1 MKKMWMAGIA
11 AAVTAGAITVPAV
24 AGAAE
29 GSETNNG
36 LRFSDVANYCA
47 EVQIKTA
54 GLDRG
59 AVTIVI
65 DEYTS
70 NADVTDPKGFSA
82 FKKSKPATDIAAGT
96 ITVSQLVARDT
107 AGNPTQ
113 VLCKTKAFDGLE
125 ATFGPEIF
133 DPETP
138 AMPANAVTESV
149 LREALVT
156 TDPALRA
163 KVAKRLDTTIVDPTT
178 YQLGGNGWAVLNFET
193 IKADAGLTHL
203 RTNALSTSADPAA
216 TLPNPVVDALNA
228 QFGRFLPAPLPYGTT
243 QGDLIRAGLLDAGI
257 LGTLYTTTPTVNAV
271 AAALTA

>member
-1 MKKMWMAGIA
+1 MKKTWMAGIA
-11 AAVTAGAITVPAV
+11 TAVAAGAIAVPTV

-29 GSETNNG
+29 GYETNNG
-36 LRFSDVANYCA
+36 LRFSNLTTYCA

-59 AVTIVI
+59 AVAIVV
-65 DEYTS
+65 DEYTA

-82 FKKSKPATDIAAGT
+82 FKKSKPTANADTGT
-96 ITVSQLVARDT
+96 ITVSQLVARDA

-125 ATFGPEIF
+125 AAFGPEIF

-156 TDPALRA
+156 TDPAERA

-228 QFGRFLPAPLPYGTT
+228 QFGRFMPAPLPYGTT

-271 AAALTA
+271 ADALTA